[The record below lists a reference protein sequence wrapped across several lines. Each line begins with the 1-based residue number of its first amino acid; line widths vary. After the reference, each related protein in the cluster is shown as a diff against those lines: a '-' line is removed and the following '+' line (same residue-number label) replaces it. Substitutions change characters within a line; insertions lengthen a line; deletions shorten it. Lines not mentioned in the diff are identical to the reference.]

1 MLAKEA
7 YHGDGSLS
15 WRMRFDD
22 IRFTSEIPRD
32 IFSTAVPSGFRQIED
47 RRFSDTLNDL
57 QRTLDDAG
65 FKSVG
70 PRYLPDGF
78 SIIGADLT
86 IVRGVRNLHFVY
98 SDGIRTLSLFEN
110 GANAEA
116 DFGTFRPSVTQFE
129 GHDAEYVKDGP
140 TTLLSWHEHG
150 LAFALVGDLDLREL
164 VQIASSVIP

>member
-1 MLAKEA
+1 
-7 YHGDGSLS
+7 
-15 WRMRFDD
+15 
-22 IRFTSEIPRD
+22 
-32 IFSTAVPSGFRQIED
+32 TAVPNGFHQIED

-57 QRTLDDAG
+57 QRTLNDAG

-78 SIIGADLT
+78 SIIG
-86 IVRGVRNLHFVY
+86 
-98 SDGIRTLSLFEN
+98 
-110 GANAEA
+110 A

-140 TTLLSWHEHG
+140 TTLLSWREHG

-164 VQIASSVIP
+164 IEIAMSVVP